1 MSPSRWYSWQMTDL
15 RILRDDAWRPW
26 FESTEPAFGGAGGTA
41 EHRTFRDSVTELV
54 RRMGLPGSFSF
65 RLSVP
70 GGGLVP
76 AAGVSMVSVAATPRR
91 RGLLTTMMRR
101 QLDDV
106 RDRGEPIAVLTATEP
121 DIYGRFG

>member
-1 MSPSRWYSWQMTDL
+1 MTDL

-26 FESTEPAFGGAGGTA
+26 LESTEPAFSGAGGTA
-41 EHRTFRDSVTELV
+41 EHRTFRDSVTELE
-54 RRMGLPGSFSF
+54 RRMGLWDGDQCVGTAGSFSF

-91 RGLLTTMMRR
+91 HGLLTTMMRR

-106 RDRGEPIAVLTATEP
+106 RDRGEPIP
-121 DIYGRFG
+121 H